1 MDLESTLI
9 ELLEEKQDE
18 LDAVEIDPSRISN
31 IKIND
36 EAIKGKEDLK
46 QQFRFLIEIINDI
59 IKYIDTVH
67 IDKLCMIEYC
77 SQILLLRASLQ
88 DIEIMLEEEPPLKL
102 DPQE

>member
-36 EAIKGKEDLK
+36 EAINGK
-46 QQFRFLIEIINDI
+46 
-59 IKYIDTVH
+59 
-67 IDKLCMIEYC
+67 
-77 SQILLLRASLQ
+77 
-88 DIEIMLEEEPPLKL
+88 
-102 DPQE
+102 